1 MWNFLKKWWWIIAVL
16 AGLIAW
22 GVGIVN
28 TIKNYDI
35 GVDGALANV
44 QVQYQ
49 RRADLIPN
57 LVKTV
62 QAVADQEQ
70 TVFTEVTELRTKASS
85 INVSVDDLESIG
97 EFAAAQAELSQGL
110 GRLLAV
116 AEWYPDLKSNENF
129 LDLQKQLEGTENRIA
144 VAINNFNG
152 AVGAYEKYRMNIP
165 EKFVIE
171 RFTEYGTRND
181 AFFQADADAQDVPD
195 VDFDI

>member
-1 MWNFLKKWWWIIAVL
+1 
-16 AGLIAW
+16 
-22 GVGIVN
+22 
-28 TIKNYDI
+28 
-35 GVDGALANV
+35 
-44 QVQYQ
+44 
-49 RRADLIPN
+49 
-57 LVKTV
+57 
-62 QAVADQEQ
+62 
-70 TVFTEVTELRTKASS
+70 
-85 INVSVDDLESIG
+85 
-97 EFAAAQAELSQGL
+97 
-110 GRLLAV
+110 
-116 AEWYPDLKSNENF
+116 LKSNENF